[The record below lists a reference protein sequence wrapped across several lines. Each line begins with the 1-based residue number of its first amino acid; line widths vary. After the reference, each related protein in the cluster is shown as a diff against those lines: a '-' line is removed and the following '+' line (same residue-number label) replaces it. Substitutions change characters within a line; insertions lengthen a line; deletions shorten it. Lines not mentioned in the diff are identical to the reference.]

1 MRLTSRA
8 FLTLAFGRWPASAWS
23 NGCRGCP
30 WTHASGPGLGTT
42 CRLREQLIDQQH
54 IEYEVTNGLNR
65 PLSFRLACLS
75 CDWVA

>member
-1 MRLTSRA
+1 MQA
-8 FLTLAFGRWPASAWS
+8 APAWAQPAVS
-23 NGCRGCP
+23 
-30 WTHASGPGLGTT
+30 
-42 CRLREQLIDQQH
+42 EQLIDQQH